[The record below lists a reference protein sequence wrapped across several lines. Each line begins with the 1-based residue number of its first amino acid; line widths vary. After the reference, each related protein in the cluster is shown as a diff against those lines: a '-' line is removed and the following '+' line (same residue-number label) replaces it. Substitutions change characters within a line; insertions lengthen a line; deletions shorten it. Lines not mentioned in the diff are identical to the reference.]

1 MPHPADQ
8 PEQTEIEA
16 RLRSQIEAYH
26 ATGLTYACVKLA
38 LPETMGREIWTAE
51 RLATALDLSAPHL
64 KRLLL
69 GLATLGLIEERARDA
84 YTLTEA
90 GRALA
95 PSSASTLR
103 EKLLIVVE
111 QYWQPWANVAACVKT
126 GTPAFDLVFGETVRD
141 WRRDHPDHGAVFEA
155 YLESETFTHAGPI
168 VDALDLT
175 GVSTVAEIGGG
186 HGALLAAVLL
196 AHPHVHG
203 ILMDAPHKLA
213 GARVYLHSHGLTERV
228 GLAKGDA
235 TTEVAVAADLYL
247 LKAVLQQHD
256 DATAQ
261 AILTNVHRA
270 MPDGARLV
278 VIERLMPEK
287 AADDPAAIML
297 DLHMMTITGGKAR
310 TRPEMETLITEA
322 GLAIAKLSKTDE
334 GLAVIECALR

>member
-1 MPHPADQ
+1 MDHS
-8 PEQTEIEA
+8 EQTETEA
-16 RLRSQIEAYH
+16 RLRAQIEAYH
-26 ATGLTYACVKLA
+26 ATALAYTCVKLG
-38 LPETMGREIWTAE
+38 LPETMGTEVWTAE
-51 RLATALDLSAPHL
+51 RLAAALNLSAPHL

-84 YTLTEA
+84 FTLTEA
-90 GRALA
+90 GRALT

-111 QYWQPWANVAACVKT
+111 QYWQPWANVAASVKT
-126 GTPAFDLVFGETVRD
+126 GTPAFDLVFGKTVGD

-168 VDALDLT
+168 VEALDLT

-196 AHPHVHG
+196 AHPQLHG
-203 ILMDAPHKLA
+203 ILMDASHKLA

-228 GLAKGDA
+228 GLARGDA
-235 TTEVAVAADLYL
+235 TTEVAVLADLYL
-247 LKAVLQQHD
+247 LKSVLQQHD

-261 AILTNVHRA
+261 AILTNLRRA
-270 MPDGARLV
+270 MPDSARLV

-287 AADDPAAIML
+287 ATDDPAAIML

-310 TRPEMETLITEA
+310 TRPELEALIAEA
-322 GLAIAKLSKTDE
+322 GLAIAGFSKTDE
-334 GLAVIECALR
+334 GLVIIACAPR